1 MPAAK
6 AKKAKPSRASEFRN
20 KAAASLRASRGTSK
34 DSERDKLTTTAKSFK
49 ALAAAEEVLGS
60 EVQKSAKLPRDRK
73 RSKARIS

>member
-20 KAAASLRASRGTSK
+20 KAAASLRASRAKIK
-34 DSERDKLTTTAKSFK
+34 DSERDKLTTTAKSYK
-49 ALAAAEEVLGS
+49 ALAAAEEALGG
-60 EVQKSAKLPRDRK
+60 EVQKSATLPRHRK